1 MSSWSA
7 LNSALQQRALSLLPL
22 VLETSAALSRSTPMN
37 RADYTLSSPATS
49 LGAIAMLA
57 AGLVIALLVH
67 WLFFW
72 FAQRVVRR
80 TRREADDAILAALY
94 QPSPWLL
101 ALLGFGA
108 VLAPILFGPPPR
120 AFLTFGGG

>member
-1 MSSWSA
+1 
-7 LNSALQQRALSLLPL
+7 
-22 VLETSAALSRSTPMN
+22 MN

-57 AGLVIALLVH
+57 AGIVIALLVH

-72 FAQRVVRR
+72 FEQRVVRR

-94 QPSPWLL
+94 QPARWLIEFN
-101 ALLGFGA
+101 GFGVA
-108 VLAPILFGPPPR
+108 LAPIRFGPKPR
-120 AFLTFGGG
+120 DSAAGSCVGKECIRKCRVMLSP

>member
-1 MSSWSA
+1 
-7 LNSALQQRALSLLPL
+7 
-22 VLETSAALSRSTPMN
+22 MN

-57 AGLVIALLVH
+57 AGIVIALLVH

-80 TRREADDAILAALY
+80 TRREADDAILVALY
-94 QPSPWLL
+94 QPARWPI
-101 ALLGFGA
+101 ALIGFGA
-108 VLAPILFGPPPR
+108 ALASIRLGPTVCGHR
-120 AFLTFGGG
+120 AEARRVGKEWVRTCYKRGEPYY